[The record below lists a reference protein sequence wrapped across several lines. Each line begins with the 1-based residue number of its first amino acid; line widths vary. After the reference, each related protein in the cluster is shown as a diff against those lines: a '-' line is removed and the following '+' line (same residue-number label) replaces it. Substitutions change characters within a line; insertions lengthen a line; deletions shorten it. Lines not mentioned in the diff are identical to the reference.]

1 MLLLSKHKLTMINSK
16 IITRLYKRKERC
28 LREQPSTQQSKND
41 AACKEDTCICTVL
54 SIQEFV
60 LLVVPAVSLLNA
72 AKVTVRILKAWL
84 KLKTNGKLRPVWVP
98 GPPPD
103 GS

>member
-60 LLVVPAVSLLNA
+60 LLVTTVSLLNA
-72 AKVTVRILKAWL
+72 AKVTVRILKAWF
-84 KLKTNGKLRPVWVP
+84 K
-98 GPPPD
+98 
-103 GS
+103 